1 MTIYLSLHLLPYS
14 RIYLNLKNK
23 LKPICMNIKLSIICF
38 IPIFCHFLYG
48 YPSNP
53 PNGRTGAPGETT
65 CASGSCHN
73 SYPLDSGSGNVTIYG
88 PTEYNPGEILS
99 FVVNVSQIGQTRWG
113 FELCTR
119 TDDLEQ
125 GGEILIEDGVN
136 TQTSTSEGITYL
148 KQTNTGT
155 YNGQSDEAE
164 WEFEWEAPIDQSG
177 TITIYI
183 AGNAANGNGNRL
195 GDYVYTTEYVIEEI
209 NDEILPIDY
218 HSQIQPIFD
227 NNCSGYCHVNGGSYT
242 GNLDLSSYEELMSGT
257 SNHGPVITQGDA
269 ENSIIIQ
276 KLSSNPP
283 FGDQMPAGGPPL
295 DEYLINLIADWID
308 EGALEFPD
316 EECFPNGDV
325 NFDGNLNILDIVMVI
340 GNILGSDFTDEQS
353 CTADLNEDSE
363 INILDIVTIINI
375 ILNS

>member
-1 MTIYLSLHLLPYS
+1 
-14 RIYLNLKNK
+14 
-23 LKPICMNIKLSIICF
+23 MNIKLIIIYI
-38 IPIFCHFLYG
+38 IPIFCHYLYG

-73 SYPLDSGSGNVTIYG
+73 SYPLNSGSGNVTIFG
-88 PTEYNPGEILS
+88 PSEYNPGEILS
-99 FVVNVSQIGQTRWG
+99 FVVNVSHTGQTRWG

-136 TQTSTSEGITYL
+136 TQTSTSAGITYL
-148 KQTNTGT
+148 KQTNSGT
-155 YNGQSDEAE
+155 FNGQSDEAE
-164 WEFEWEAPIDQSG
+164 WEFGWEAPNDQSG
-177 TITIYI
+177 SITIYI

-195 GDYVYTTEYVIEEI
+195 GDFVYTAEYVIEEI

-227 NNCSGYCHVNGGSYT
+227 NNCSGYCHVNGGSYQ
-242 GNLDLSSYEELMSGT
+242 GNLDLSTYEDLMSGD
-257 SNHGPVITQGDA
+257 SYNGPVITPGDA
-269 ENSIIIQ
+269 MNSVLIQ
-276 KLSSNPP
+276 KIMGTSDFGSRMPQNNPTY
-283 FGDQMPAGGPPL
+283 FDDHQEEL
-295 DEYLINLIADWID
+295 QLIIDWIN

-316 EECFPNGDV
+316 EECSPNGDV
-325 NFDGNLNILDIVMVI
+325 NFDGNLNILDIVMIV

-353 CTADLNEDSE
+353 CAADLNEDSD
-363 INILDIVTIINI
+363 INILDIVTIISLI
-375 ILNS
+375 INS